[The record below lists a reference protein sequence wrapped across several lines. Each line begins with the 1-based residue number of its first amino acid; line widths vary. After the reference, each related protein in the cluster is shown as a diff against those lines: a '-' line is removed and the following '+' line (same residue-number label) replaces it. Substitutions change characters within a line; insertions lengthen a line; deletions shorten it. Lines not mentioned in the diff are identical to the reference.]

1 MKLKEKIITIIT
13 TTVLLGGYFL
23 PIGNLA
29 IAAAVQN
36 LEEQTVQTQN
46 ENVEFNV
53 RLSNNTHEQEY
64 NISEGGKVYIEF
76 NIKENGYLKNGI
88 VEFSDCNYKINSDQI
103 NTEYIQKIENNTV
116 YLNQINN
123 KQTLLLELPIS
134 FEKEEY
140 VNETIFNQNSK
151 AKLTGTYVDT
161 KGTQT
166 TLTKEITN
174 KIKWKAEP
182 ESKVNAEITKYIPY
196 NLEGEYGV
204 LVQAKVTSSVKDSVL
219 PIKNTSLKISVP
231 TINEKQP
238 DDVKVIANKTTAT
251 NGEETGLNFTSKNYE
266 YTKEESEVTIN
277 TQNTP
282 NEQGKIAWKDG
293 EDEYLINYIYK
304 GQEVYNNATQL
315 LNTAQ
320 GTKVTEEQ
328 AKNGAENDNAIKLET
343 KVNGTITT
351 YGSEGKTINL
361 ADSTFESS
369 IQEQKGE
376 LVDFTAKSV
385 QTLSKGYIYANY
397 AKTSEQLAQEP
408 EKTNYEITYTAQIN
422 NKEIVNE
429 VKFKTN
435 EEKLVAGSNNRG
447 VGTNIITSSVKVSEE
462 IFKKILGEQG
472 QIQVLNNSE
481 VVLGTI
487 TSESQKDEEGNYV
500 LNIEEKN
507 TNEVTIKTTAPESEG
522 TLEVKVEKSFKPNQS
537 FSQEEMKTFT
547 KMTVKADLETNANNK
562 TQNIEIELQ
571 EPVSKAEISIEESK
585 KNLSTVVANENVKIN
600 VVLDTSSVQNALYK
614 NPLIEILMPEQ
625 VEDVKIKDAYILLDD
640 ELQIKSKEIIEN
652 QDSKY
657 IILQLEGTQT
667 KYQNYINNEEQN
679 VIAKG
684 ANIVVIADITVD
696 KLATSSAEK
705 MYLYYQNAN
714 TNLYEKTEKDEEN
727 RVYGTSE
734 TDVIISAPAG
744 VIATNSVSGYDGEDS
759 KLTNIEQEILKA
771 NIPTNAKQ
779 KTVKFEG
786 SIINNYENSI
796 TNTYI
801 LGRLPF
807 EGNQK
812 IDKNEDLGSNFTMS
826 MNGAIQVTGI
836 DLSQVKVYYSTEED
850 VAKSLLDSGNETWQ
864 ENPKNYTNIKSYLI
878 VINGEISHGTQIH
891 FEYEANIPA
900 NLVHNKSAY
909 TSYKVYYN
917 NRIPETKEAGIVG
930 LTTGNGPEVE
940 IKLSSEVPENSQVK
954 EWQMVKFYAEI
965 KNIGEEDLTNAVLN
979 IPVPEEAIYVEY
991 DFETYTFAENM
1002 EPTVQIKIGEIK
1014 AGETK
1019 TISYILRMK
1028 KDYEGQVSNI
1038 VNLTVD
1044 NMPNPAIS
1052 NEYII
1057 NLVEGKIGL
1066 TLTARRDYTLPA
1078 YKGDTLIAYVSVEA
1092 LDDLNNAKV
1101 TIDIPEGIKINEAT
1115 CYNMDYED
1123 INCIKIQNN
1132 QIIAEMGKM
1141 ADQYINYIVI
1151 ELQIENFKGD
1161 FKLVAKGREQ
1171 NFEEQTSNEIVYH
1184 VCVPEF
1190 EINQSSSAK
1199 YIKEKE
1205 EITYEF
1211 IVKNVGKDEAPYVTF
1226 EDKLPK
1232 QLLFKKLEYTYNGE
1246 TQVIDTCTDNSPI
1259 VYWPLFEKDAEA
1271 TIKITASAKLL
1282 EEDIKEVEV
1291 NNIGTITSQEND
1303 PQSSNSITTIIQRN
1317 QELYGEE
1324 PGSDSQITDDRAQY
1338 TISGIA
1344 WLDENKNGQR
1354 ENTEELLPGIEVIL
1368 LKKQNGEIVQNIEDG
1383 KEKTTTTN
1391 SNGEYKFENLKGG
1404 EYIVVFCYDT
1414 AQYNTTDY
1422 QKQNVNSNYNS
1433 DAVSMLVTLNG
1444 RKAYAGVTNTIKIT
1458 NKDIQNIDIGLY
1470 ISQKFDLK
1478 LDKYISKIT
1487 VNTPS
1492 SGVKT
1497 YKVNNSQLE
1506 KVEIKS
1512 RDVGKSNIIIEYTI
1526 VVTNEGRLA
1535 GYARKIVDYLPKN
1548 VRFNSELNNDWYAT
1562 DDNNTVYNAS
1572 LQNTLINPGES
1583 KTIKLVLSAQI
1594 TNSNIGTIINNNAE
1608 IYESYNEYGEH
1619 DMDSIEANRA
1629 DGEDDMS
1636 KADIILSTATGTI
1649 VIYATLALV
1658 VILIIIIGVIL
1669 IKRKFEK
1676 IEL

>member
-13 TTVLLGGYFL
+13 TTVLLGGYLL

-219 PIKNTSLKISVP
+219 PIKNTSLEISVP

-251 NGEETGLNFTSKNYE
+251 NGEETGLNFTSENYE

-376 LVDFTAKSV
+376 LVDFTAQSVKS
-385 QTLSKGYIYANY
+385 LSKGYIYANY
-397 AKTSEQLAQEP
+397 AKTAEQLAQEP
-408 EKTNYEITYTAQIN
+408 EKTSYEITYTAQIY
-422 NKEIVNE
+422 NKDLAKEL
-429 VKFKTN
+429 KFKTN
-435 EEKLVAGSNNRG
+435 QEKLVAGSNSKQ
-447 VGTNIITSSVKVSEE
+447 VGTNIITSSIKINEE
-462 IFKKILGEQG
+462 IFKKILGDQG
-472 QIQVLNNSE
+472 QIQVLKGSE
-481 VVLGTI
+481 EVLGTI
-487 TSESQKDEEGNYV
+487 TNASQKDEKGNYI
-500 LNIEEKN
+500 LNIENKN
-507 TNEVTIKTTAPESEG
+507 ANEITIKATAPQSEG
-522 TLEVKVEKSFKPNQS
+522 TLEIIVEKSFVTNQS

-547 KMTVKADLETNANNK
+547 KMTVKADLETNVNTK

-585 KNLSTVVANENVKIN
+585 KNLSTVVVNENVKIN

-625 VEDVKIKDAYILLDD
+625 VEDVKIKDAYILLDN
-640 ELQIKSKEIIEN
+640 ELQIKSKQVITN
-652 QDSKY
+652 QGVKY
-657 IILQLEGTQT
+657 IVLQLEGTQT

-714 TNLYEKTEKDEEN
+714 TNLYEKTETDEEN
-727 RVYGTSE
+727 GIYGTSE
-734 TDVIISAPAG
+734 TDVTISAPTG

-759 KLTNIEQEILKA
+759 NLTNIDQEILKA
-771 NIPTNAKQ
+771 NIPTNTKQ

-786 SIINNYENSI
+786 NIINNYENSI

-807 EGNQK
+807 EGNKK

-826 MNGAIQVTGI
+826 MNGAMKVTGI

-878 VINGEISHGTQIH
+878 VINGEIPHGTQIH
-891 FEYEANIPA
+891 FTYEANIPA
-900 NLVHNKSAY
+900 NLIYNKSTY
-909 TSYKVYYN
+909 TTYKVYYN
-917 NRIPETKEAGIVG
+917 NKMPETKEAGIIG
-930 LTTGNGPEVE
+930 LTTGYGPEVE
-940 IKLSSEVPENSQVK
+940 IKLSSEIPENGNAKQEQK
-954 EWQMVKFYAEI
+954 VKFFVEI
-965 KNIGEEDLTNAVLN
+965 KNTGDQELKNAVLH
-979 IPVPEEAIYVEY
+979 IPVPKQTKYVEY
-991 DFETYTFAENM
+991 SFEEYSYIESTES
-1002 EPTVQIKIGEIK
+1002 EISIPVGNLK

-1019 TISYILRMK
+1019 TVTYMLKMLE
-1028 KDYEGQVSNI
+1028 DYVDQKITNI

-1044 NMPNPAIS
+1044 NMINPVES
-1052 NEYII
+1052 NKYTI
-1057 NLVEGKIGL
+1057 NMIQGTLSIELIGK
-1066 TLTARRDYTLPA
+1066 RNYTLPA
-1078 YKGDTLIAYVSVEA
+1078 YKGDILRIFITLNP
-1092 LDDLNNAKV
+1092 LQDLENV
-1101 TIDIPEGIKINEAT
+1101 TTTINIPEGIKINEVT
-1115 CYNMDYED
+1115 YNDYDGEEVD
-1123 INCIKIQNN
+1123 CIQIKNN
-1132 QIIAEMGKM
+1132 QIIANINEMKKHNNNRM
-1141 ADQYINYIVI
+1141 FI
-1151 ELQIENFKGD
+1151 ELEIEDFKGEL
-1161 FKLVAKGREQ
+1161 KLVATAKIKNKED
-1171 NFEEQTSNEIVYH
+1171 ESSNEVIYN
-1184 VCVPEF
+1184 VCMPEF
-1190 EINQSSSAK
+1190 ELTQEASAK

-1205 EITYEF
+1205 KITYEF
-1211 IVKNVGKDEAPYVTF
+1211 TVENTGEDDAAYVTF
-1226 EDKLPK
+1226 TDELPK
-1232 QLLFKKLEYTYNGE
+1232 ELTFEKLEYTYKGE
-1246 TQVIDTCTDNSPI
+1246 TITTEESVANSPI
-1259 VYWPLFEKDAEA
+1259 VYLPVFEKNETI
-1271 TIKITASAKLL
+1271 TIKITAQANILGEGI
-1282 EEDIKEVEV
+1282 EEKEISNV
-1291 NNIGTITSQEND
+1291 GTISAQGGSTI
-1303 PQSSNSITTIIQRN
+1303 SSNSVITIIQPN
-1317 QELYGEE
+1317 PDLYGEST
-1324 PGSDSQITDDRAQY
+1324 GQDNQITDDRAQY

-1344 WLDENKNGQR
+1344 WLDEDKNGQR
-1354 ENTEELLPGIEVIL
+1354 EKTEQLLSGIKVIL

-1383 KEKTTTTN
+1383 KEKNTTTN
-1391 SNGEYKFENLKGG
+1391 SDGEYRFENLKGG
-1404 EYIVVFCYDT
+1404 EYIVVFCYDA
-1414 AQYNTTDY
+1414 AQYNVTDY
-1422 QKQNVNSNYNS
+1422 QKQDVNSNYNS

-1444 RKAYAGVTNTIKIT
+1444 KKAYAGVTNTIKIT

-1470 ISQKFDLK
+1470 ASQKFDLK

-1497 YKVNNSQLE
+1497 YKTNNSQLE
-1506 KVEIKS
+1506 KVEIRS
-1512 RDVGKSNIIIEYTI
+1512 REVGKSNIIIEYTI
-1526 VVTNEGRLA
+1526 IVTNEGKLP

-1548 VRFNSELNNDWYAT
+1548 VRFNTELNNDWYAT

-1572 LQNTLINPGES
+1572 LQNTLLKPGES
-1583 KTIKLVLSAQI
+1583 KSVKLVLSAQI
-1594 TNSNIGTIINNNAE
+1594 TNNNIGTIINNNAE

-1619 DMDSIEANRA
+1619 DMDSIEANMA
-1629 DGEDDMS
+1629 VDEDDMS

-1649 VIYATLALV
+1649 VIYATLALSV
-1658 VILIIIIGVIL
+1658 VLIILIGIIL
-1669 IKRKFEK
+1669 IKRKFDK
-1676 IEL
+1676 I